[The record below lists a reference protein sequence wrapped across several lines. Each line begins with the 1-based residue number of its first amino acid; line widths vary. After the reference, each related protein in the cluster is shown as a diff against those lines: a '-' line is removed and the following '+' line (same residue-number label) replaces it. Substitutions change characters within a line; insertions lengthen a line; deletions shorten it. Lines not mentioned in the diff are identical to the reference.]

1 MEHKNDRR
9 DFIKKVSLT
18 GLGLVLADGFS
29 KTYANTPGEKL
40 IDIRETIV
48 NLPQNP
54 SIPFVPQRAAS
65 WWVTIED
72 LQWSQKKI
80 VDKIK
85 RRAAAFAEAE
95 IDLAINYGW
104 HIRFDFSNYFGQVHG
119 YMANVCDELHKY
131 NIKFMDHYS
140 CNHVERPRGAAD
152 YKALH
157 RGQRHHVL
165 LFHDPKAAEF
175 AQYEGHFFNDICEV
189 DIRDGSRGYSR
200 QYQMETFCHNN
211 PAFLDMHAKYLERLL
226 KEVPIDGI
234 EVDDMCDYSGLTT
247 CGCKYC
253 RDRFKK
259 DYGHEIP
266 AFGEKSFWGD
276 VKKPMLQWGNYENPA
291 FRDWLRM
298 KTDVIV
304 DHVKMVKHVVG
315 DKPLM
320 SCCSS
325 TGPMVLNA
333 ISLDLEK
340 MAPHLDFFMLENVG
354 TNVKSVDWT
363 HMDAEALNQKDIA
376 DKRGKAPAMALS
388 YTIYEKGGYFGWA
401 LSRFWGVANWSST
414 HNQRLEEDPADA
426 MEMEDVI
433 RPSNLW
439 EVKHS
444 GLKSHEGKDVI
455 EVRVVNNK
463 YCRDNGWRGPDGR
476 EHWDHA
482 KAWSKKLLE
491 NNVGYR
497 FVRSEEL
504 ADANALKKE
513 QAPLILDGVGC
524 VSTQQF
530 QAIKTYLAAGG
541 KAWMALPFG
550 THDERGFKLAVPLS
564 EQLIKAKYKNLIII
578 DSITKSDSLGK
589 LMAQGTFKPILKQ
602 IAGGKGWVAR
612 LRIYKDKPVIHFM
625 NTMLIGIPH
634 PTIKDNGGVSILSDI
649 GSKIADNNLQ
659 YEINTDRIKLTGLKI
674 MSPELAD
681 GQRAGAIQKGKNGYS
696 ILNVNLNEVKVY
708 AEISAFG

>member
-1 MEHKNDRR
+1 MKHTNDRR
-9 DFIKKVSLT
+9 DFIKKMSLT

-29 KTYANTPGEKL
+29 SAHAHASESVAADPRKL
-40 IDIRETIV
+40 I
-48 NLPQNP
+48 LPRSQGP
-54 SIPFVPQRAAS
+54 SVPFVPRRTAS

-72 LQWSQKKI
+72 LQWAQKKV
-80 VDKIK
+80 VDNIK
-85 RRAAAFAEAE
+85 RRAAAFAEAK
-95 IDLAINYGW
+95 IDMAIHYGW
-104 HIRFDFSNYFGQVHG
+104 HIRFDFSNYFGQLHG

-131 NIKFMDHYS
+131 DIKFMDHYS
-140 CNHVERPRGAAD
+140 CNHVERPRGQEEFR
-152 YKALH
+152 KLH

-165 LFHDPKAAEF
+165 LFHDAKAAEF
-175 AQYEGHFFNDICEV
+175 AQYEGHFFKDICEV
-189 DIRDGSRGYSR
+189 DIRDGSRGYAR

-211 PAFLDMHAKYLERLL
+211 PGFLNMHAKYLERLF
-226 KEVPIDGI
+226 KEVPLDGI

-253 RDRFKK
+253 RERFKK

-266 AFGEKSFWGD
+266 AFGEREFWGD

-304 DHVKMVKHVVG
+304 DHVKMIKNIVG

-325 TGPMVLNA
+325 TGPIALNG

-354 TNVKSVDWT
+354 TNVKSVNWVK
-363 HMDAEALNQKDIA
+363 MDAEALNQKDIA
-376 DKRGKAPAMALS
+376 DKRGNAPAMALS
-388 YTIYEKGGYFGWA
+388 YTIYEKGGYLGWA

-439 EVKHS
+439 EVKHND
-444 GLKSHEGKDVI
+444 LKPQDGKDLV

-463 YCRDNGWRGPDGR
+463 FCKDNGWKGTDGL

-491 NNVGYR
+491 NNIGYR
-497 FVRSEEL
+497 FVRYEEL
-504 ADANALKKE
+504 ADSASLRREAS
-513 QAPLILDGVGC
+513 PLILDGVGC
-524 VSTQQF
+524 VSELQF
-530 QAIKTYLAAGG
+530 KAIQSYLTAGG
-541 KAWMALPFG
+541 KAWISFPFG
-550 THDERGFKLAVPLS
+550 THDEKGFKRTNPLS
-564 EQLIKAKYKNLIII
+564 DQLINTDYKNLVITG
-578 DSITKSDSLGK
+578 SITKSDVLAEMINKGF
-589 LMAQGTFKPILKQ
+589 LKPVLRQ
-602 IAGGKGWVAR
+602 ISGEKGWVAR
-612 LRIYKDKPVIHFM
+612 VRTYHGKPVIHLM
-625 NTMLIGIPH
+625 NTALTGIPH
-634 PTIKDNGGVSILSDI
+634 PVIKDNAGISILADI
-649 GSKIADNNLQ
+649 GSKILNNALQ
-659 YEINTDRIKLTGLKI
+659 FEINTAKLKLPDLKI
-674 MSPELAD
+674 MSPELGD
-681 GQRAGAIQKGKNGYS
+681 EHKEVLTHKSKTGYT
-696 ILNVNLNEVKVY
+696 IIDVNLNGMKVY
-708 AEISAFG
+708 AEMLSV